1 MTLHERARE
10 IVAKLIAQR
19 YIHRS
24 KLRDM
29 FLDEDLFREVEQRL
43 SSAGLELA
51 TNVYSEFV
59 TVRVAKD
66 MENTI
71 FSDEK
76 GGYRASNTGLSRGA
90 LALLTIIWAK
100 IVMPKRQMQIERRDT
115 EEAAQEG
122 LWQRRKPIPKADD
135 LVALEEKA
143 LLADFAEKLGG
154 KTLFYRYLAELAR
167 ADFIIRRGGRIYEGP
182 LLDVAV
188 DYGVLAP
195 RIIEGALSEILS
207 KDEQEEKQKQ

>member
-1 MTLHERARE
+1 MTTRERARE
-10 IVAKLIAQR
+10 IVAKLIAYR
-19 YIHRS
+19 YLHRS

-29 FLDEDLFREVEQRL
+29 FLDEELLREVEFRL
-43 SSAGLELA
+43 SEAGLELA

-66 MENTI
+66 MENAL
-71 FSDEK
+71 FADEK
-76 GGYRASNTGLSRGA
+76 GTYRATNTGLSRGA
-90 LALLTIIWAK
+90 LALLCIIWAK
-100 IVMPKRQMQIERRDT
+100 IILPKRQMQIERRGPEDT
-115 EEAAQEG
+115 GQED
-122 LWQRRKPIPKADD
+122 LWQKRKPIPKEDT
-135 LVALEEKA
+135 LVVLEEKT
-143 LLADFAEKLGG
+143 LLADFGEKLGG
-154 KTLFYRYLAELAR
+154 KTLFYRYLSELTR

-207 KDEQEEKQKQ
+207 EDTTDR